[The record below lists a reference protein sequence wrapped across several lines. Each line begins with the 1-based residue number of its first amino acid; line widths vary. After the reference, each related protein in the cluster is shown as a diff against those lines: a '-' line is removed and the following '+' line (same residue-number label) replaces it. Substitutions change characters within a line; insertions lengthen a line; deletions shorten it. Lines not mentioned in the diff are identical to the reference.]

1 MVFDTW
7 NRKKRMN
14 RKQEWLHF
22 FSICIIIII
31 YYQGKLIMEKNIFKK
46 KEKKGGWR
54 STLKKVGFGLGLSHA
69 GPAQILNL
77 NWNEQ
82 YLSLWWERERER
94 ERV

>member
-46 KEKKGGWR
+46 EKKKKNVVEEVPWR
-54 STLKKVGFGLGLSHA
+54 RSGLVWAWVMRAQLKF
-69 GPAQILNL
+69 
-77 NWNEQ
+77 
-82 YLSLWWERERER
+82 
-94 ERV
+94 